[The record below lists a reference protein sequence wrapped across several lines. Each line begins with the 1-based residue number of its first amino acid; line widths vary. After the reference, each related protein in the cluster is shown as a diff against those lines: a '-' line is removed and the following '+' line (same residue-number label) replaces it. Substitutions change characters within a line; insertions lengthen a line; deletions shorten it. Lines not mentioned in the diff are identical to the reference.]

1 MALAK
6 HPDRGGSTE
15 AFQEIN
21 KDFEALTTLFLLRES
36 QVLQKAKDPTK
47 LSFMQRA
54 IDSLQSLIRNFLYK
68 APKTE
73 KELNE
78 YLQPLTQTLSLQCDP
93 ETLKMV
99 EEAMKIERKQK
110 VANIFAK
117 FRYDLQQYVDQFATE
132 AYDNEKYLLDTADDD
147 LKLGR
152 VLDKCDVR
160 LQGHRDQ
167 FKEALQA
174 LKRGDPPTLSNVTRA
189 ATINVDA
196 AQLLEATR
204 QRNALQIHSF
214 LPFYSLTLC
223 ARIGSLRGSARPC
236 NELVVRK
243 RSKPR
248 RILSWKIDIFLI
260 TARSVNIWLVQY
272 RSNRQSY
279 RLVVVAF

>member
-1 MALAK
+1 
-6 HPDRGGSTE
+6 
-15 AFQEIN
+15 
-21 KDFEALTTLFLLRES
+21 
-36 QVLQKAKDPTK
+36 
-47 LSFMQRA
+47 MQRA
-54 IDSLQSLIRNFLYK
+54 IDSLQSLIRNFLHK

-78 YLQPLTQTLSLQCDP
+78 HLQPLTQTLSLQCDP

-147 LKLGR
+147 LNWAVFWTNVTCAYQATEINSRRHCKLSS
-152 VLDKCDVR
+152 
-160 LQGHRDQ
+160 
-167 FKEALQA
+167 
-174 LKRGDPPTLSNVTRA
+174 GDPPTLSNVTRA

-279 RLVVVAF
+279 RLVVAF